1 MSLVSEFRFQ
11 AAYKAEGELEASK
24 VDVSGLKVYLVVKV
38 IFGNIS
44 YAKSCGFSFLIK
56 DKKKKNSRN
65 VLNVEDISMF
75 GHNVI
80 FCIKHGHSE

>member
-56 DKKKKNSRN
+56 DKKKKKLQKCLKCGGYFHVRSQRH
-65 VLNVEDISMF
+65 LLY
-75 GHNVI
+75 
-80 FCIKHGHSE
+80 